1 MSSQFLYSQRT
12 TFFFVISISFEP
24 CGSLIPRGQPS
35 PSGPTYYSRSLV
47 NQSESTASLWTD
59 SIITLGALSIS
70 GGDHV
75 IRTVALGFICLAG
88 LGAIAAAAKKSTPPP
103 PPEVVMPVVS
113 GNKTDR
119 LPLTINE
126 DKLTDAEKVDVVY
139 VQPSQEGQASPPSRI
154 SEEPAPTRHP
164 DITSRRWHDRHHVKA
179 KTERR
184 RASSTK
190 QTKTRSVDPS
200 PAQISELK
208 ECRSDGLDP
217 LLRKLNLSP
226 PCN

>member
-1 MSSQFLYSQRT
+1 
-12 TFFFVISISFEP
+12 
-24 CGSLIPRGQPS
+24 
-35 PSGPTYYSRSLV
+35 
-47 NQSESTASLWTD
+47 
-59 SIITLGALSIS
+59 
-70 GGDHV
+70 V

-103 PPEVVMPVVS
+103 REVVMPVVS

-119 LPLTINE
+119 LPLTIKE
-126 DKLTDAEKVDVVY
+126 DRPTDAEKVDVVY
-139 VQPSQEGQASPPSRI
+139 VQPSEEGQASPPPPV
-154 SEEPAPTRHP
+154 SEEPAPIRHA
-164 DITSRRWHDRHHVKA
+164 DITSRHWHDHVKA

-184 RASSTK
+184 RAGSTK
-190 QTKTRSVDPS
+190 QTQTRSVDPS
-200 PAQISELK
+200 PAQISELR

>member
-1 MSSQFLYSQRT
+1 M
-12 TFFFVISISFEP
+12 
-24 CGSLIPRGQPS
+24 
-35 PSGPTYYSRSLV
+35 
-47 NQSESTASLWTD
+47 
-59 SIITLGALSIS
+59 
-70 GGDHV
+70 

-113 GNKTDR
+113 GTKTNR

-126 DKLTDAEKVDVVY
+126 DKPTGAEKVDVVY

-164 DITSRRWHDRHHVKA
+164 DITSRHSHDPHHVEA
-179 KTERR
+179 KTEKR

-190 QTKTRSVDPS
+190 QTKTRPVDPP

>member
-1 MSSQFLYSQRT
+1 M
-12 TFFFVISISFEP
+12 
-24 CGSLIPRGQPS
+24 
-35 PSGPTYYSRSLV
+35 
-47 NQSESTASLWTD
+47 
-59 SIITLGALSIS
+59 
-70 GGDHV
+70 

-88 LGAIAAAAKKSTPPP
+88 VGAIAAAATKSTPPP
-103 PPEVVMPVVS
+103 LLEVVMPVVA

-119 LPLTINE
+119 LPPTTNQ
-126 DKLTDAEKVDVVY
+126 DKPTDAEKVDVVY

-164 DITSRRWHDRHHVKA
+164 DTNGRHHVKA
-179 KTERR
+179 MTEKQRVG
-184 RASSTK
+184 STK

>member
-1 MSSQFLYSQRT
+1 
-12 TFFFVISISFEP
+12 
-24 CGSLIPRGQPS
+24 
-35 PSGPTYYSRSLV
+35 
-47 NQSESTASLWTD
+47 
-59 SIITLGALSIS
+59 
-70 GGDHV
+70 V

-103 PPEVVMPVVS
+103 PEVVMPVVS

-126 DKLTDAEKVDVVY
+126 NKPTDAEKVDVVY
-139 VQPSQEGQASPPSRI
+139 VQPSEEGQASPLPPVSK
-154 SEEPAPTRHP
+154 ELAPTRHP
-164 DITSRRWHDRHHVKA
+164 DITSRHWHDRHHVKA
-179 KTERR
+179 KTEKRS
-184 RASSTK
+184 ASSTK
-190 QTKTRSVDPS
+190 QKTPSVDPS

>member
-1 MSSQFLYSQRT
+1 
-12 TFFFVISISFEP
+12 
-24 CGSLIPRGQPS
+24 
-35 PSGPTYYSRSLV
+35 
-47 NQSESTASLWTD
+47 
-59 SIITLGALSIS
+59 
-70 GGDHV
+70 V

-88 LGAIAAAAKKSTPPP
+88 VGAIAAAATKSTSPRPL
-103 PPEVVMPVVS
+103 EVVMPVVS

-126 DKLTDAEKVDVVY
+126 DKPTDAEKVDVVY
-139 VQPSQEGQASPPSRI
+139 VQPSQEGQASL
-154 SEEPAPTRHP
+154 SEEPAPARHP
-164 DITSRRWHDRHHVKA
+164 DINSRHWHDRHHVKA

-184 RASSTK
+184 RVSSTK
-190 QTKTRSVDPS
+190 QTKTRSVDP
-200 PAQISELK
+200 PTAQISELK

>member
-1 MSSQFLYSQRT
+1 M
-12 TFFFVISISFEP
+12 
-24 CGSLIPRGQPS
+24 
-35 PSGPTYYSRSLV
+35 
-47 NQSESTASLWTD
+47 
-59 SIITLGALSIS
+59 
-70 GGDHV
+70 

-88 LGAIAAAAKKSTPPP
+88 VGAIAAAATKSTPPP
-103 PPEVVMPVVS
+103 LEVVMPVVS

-119 LPLTINE
+119 LPLTIKE
-126 DKLTDAEKVDVVY
+126 AKPTDAEKVDVVY
-139 VQPSQEGQASPPSRI
+139 VQPGQEGQASPPSRI
-154 SEEPAPTRHP
+154 SEEPAPTRQP
-164 DITSRRWHDRHHVKA
+164 EINSRHVHDRHHVKA

-184 RASSTK
+184 RASSAK
-190 QTKTRSVDPS
+190 QTKTRSVDPP

>member
-1 MSSQFLYSQRT
+1 M
-12 TFFFVISISFEP
+12 
-24 CGSLIPRGQPS
+24 
-35 PSGPTYYSRSLV
+35 
-47 NQSESTASLWTD
+47 
-59 SIITLGALSIS
+59 
-70 GGDHV
+70 

-88 LGAIAAAAKKSTPPP
+88 LGAIAAAAMKSTPPP
-103 PPEVVMPVVS
+103 REVVMPVVS

-126 DKLTDAEKVDVVY
+126 DKATDAEKVDVVY
-139 VQPSQEGQASPPSRI
+139 VQPSKEGQASPPPPV

-164 DITSRRWHDRHHVKA
+164 DVTSRHWHDRHHVKA
-179 KTERR
+179 KTERS
-184 RASSTK
+184 ASSTK
-190 QTKTRSVDPS
+190 QKTPSVDPS

>member
-1 MSSQFLYSQRT
+1 M
-12 TFFFVISISFEP
+12 
-24 CGSLIPRGQPS
+24 
-35 PSGPTYYSRSLV
+35 
-47 NQSESTASLWTD
+47 
-59 SIITLGALSIS
+59 
-70 GGDHV
+70 

-103 PPEVVMPVVS
+103 EVVMPVVS

-119 LPLTINE
+119 LPLTVKE
-126 DKLTDAEKVDVVY
+126 DKPTDAEKVDVVY

-164 DITSRRWHDRHHVKA
+164 EITSRHWQDRHHVKA

-184 RASSTK
+184 STK
-190 QTKTRSVDPS
+190 QTKTGSVDPS

>member
-1 MSSQFLYSQRT
+1 M
-12 TFFFVISISFEP
+12 
-24 CGSLIPRGQPS
+24 
-35 PSGPTYYSRSLV
+35 
-47 NQSESTASLWTD
+47 
-59 SIITLGALSIS
+59 
-70 GGDHV
+70 

-103 PPEVVMPVVS
+103 PEVVMPVVS

-119 LPLTINE
+119 LPLTISE
-126 DKLTDAEKVDVVY
+126 DKPTEAEKVDVVY
-139 VQPSQEGQASPPSRI
+139 VQPSQEGQASRPSRI
-154 SEEPAPTRHP
+154 SEEPAPARHP
-164 DITSRRWHDRHHVKA
+164 DINSRHWHGRHHAKA

-184 RASSTK
+184 RVSSTK
-190 QTKTRSVDPS
+190 QTKTRSVDPP

>member
-1 MSSQFLYSQRT
+1 M
-12 TFFFVISISFEP
+12 
-24 CGSLIPRGQPS
+24 
-35 PSGPTYYSRSLV
+35 
-47 NQSESTASLWTD
+47 
-59 SIITLGALSIS
+59 
-70 GGDHV
+70 

-88 LGAIAAAAKKSTPPP
+88 VGAIAAAAKKSTPPP
-103 PPEVVMPVVS
+103 LEVVMPVVS
-113 GNKTDR
+113 GNKADR

-126 DKLTDAEKVDVVY
+126 DKPTDAEKVDVVY
-139 VQPSQEGQASPPSRI
+139 VQPGQEGQASPPSPI
-154 SEEPAPTRHP
+154 SEEPAPTRQP
-164 DITSRRWHDRHHVKA
+164 DISSRHVHDRHHVKA

-184 RASSTK
+184 TAGSTK
-190 QTKTRSVDPS
+190 PTQTRSVDPS

>member
-1 MSSQFLYSQRT
+1 M
-12 TFFFVISISFEP
+12 
-24 CGSLIPRGQPS
+24 
-35 PSGPTYYSRSLV
+35 
-47 NQSESTASLWTD
+47 
-59 SIITLGALSIS
+59 
-70 GGDHV
+70 

-103 PPEVVMPVVS
+103 EVVMPVVS

-119 LPLTINE
+119 LPLTIKE
-126 DKLTDAEKVDVVY
+126 DKPTDAEKVDVVY
-139 VQPSQEGQASPPSRI
+139 VRPSEEGQASPPSPV

-164 DITSRRWHDRHHVKA
+164 DITSRHWDDRHHVKA

-190 QTKTRSVDPS
+190 QKTGSVDPS
-200 PAQISELK
+200 PAQIGELR

-217 LLRKLNLSP
+217 LLRKLSLSP
-226 PCN
+226 QCN

>member
-1 MSSQFLYSQRT
+1 M
-12 TFFFVISISFEP
+12 
-24 CGSLIPRGQPS
+24 
-35 PSGPTYYSRSLV
+35 
-47 NQSESTASLWTD
+47 
-59 SIITLGALSIS
+59 
-70 GGDHV
+70 

-119 LPLTINE
+119 LPLPINE
-126 DKLTDAEKVDVVY
+126 DKPTDAEKVDVVY
-139 VQPSQEGQASPPSRI
+139 VQPSQEGQASQPSRI

-164 DITSRRWHDRHHVKA
+164 DITSRHSHDRHHVKA

-190 QTKTRSVDPS
+190 QTKTRPVDPL

>member
-1 MSSQFLYSQRT
+1 M
-12 TFFFVISISFEP
+12 
-24 CGSLIPRGQPS
+24 
-35 PSGPTYYSRSLV
+35 
-47 NQSESTASLWTD
+47 
-59 SIITLGALSIS
+59 
-70 GGDHV
+70 

-88 LGAIAAAAKKSTPPP
+88 VGAIAAAAKKSTPPP
-103 PPEVVMPVVS
+103 PLEVVMPVVS

-119 LPLTINE
+119 LPLAINE
-126 DKLTDAEKVDVVY
+126 DKPTDAEKVDVVY
-139 VQPSQEGQASPPSRI
+139 IQPTQEGQASPPSRI

-164 DITSRRWHDRHHVKA
+164 DNNSRHWHDRHHVKA

-184 RASSTK
+184 RASSAK
-190 QTKTRSVDPS
+190 QTKTRSVDPP

>member
-1 MSSQFLYSQRT
+1 M
-12 TFFFVISISFEP
+12 
-24 CGSLIPRGQPS
+24 
-35 PSGPTYYSRSLV
+35 
-47 NQSESTASLWTD
+47 
-59 SIITLGALSIS
+59 
-70 GGDHV
+70 
-75 IRTVALGFICLAG
+75 IRTVALGFICLTG
-88 LGAIAAAAKKSTPPP
+88 LGAIAAAAMKSTPP

-113 GNKTDR
+113 GNKADR

-126 DKLTDAEKVDVVY
+126 DRPTDAEKVDVVY
-139 VQPSQEGQASPPSRI
+139 VQPSKEGQASPPPPV

-164 DITSRRWHDRHHVKA
+164 NITSRHWHDRHHVRA

-184 RASSTK
+184 RASSTT
-190 QTKTRSVDPS
+190 QMKTRSVDPS

>member
-1 MSSQFLYSQRT
+1 
-12 TFFFVISISFEP
+12 
-24 CGSLIPRGQPS
+24 
-35 PSGPTYYSRSLV
+35 
-47 NQSESTASLWTD
+47 
-59 SIITLGALSIS
+59 
-70 GGDHV
+70 V

-88 LGAIAAAAKKSTPPP
+88 LGAIAAAAKKPTPP

-113 GNKTDR
+113 GNKADR
-119 LPLTINE
+119 LPLTTIRE
-126 DKLTDAEKVDVVY
+126 DKPTDADKVDVVY
-139 VQPSQEGQASPPSRI
+139 VQPSEEGPARPPPPV

-164 DITSRRWHDRHHVKA
+164 DITSRHWHDRHHIKA
-179 KTERR
+179 KTEMRR
-184 RASSTK
+184 SSSTK
-190 QTKTRSVDPS
+190 QKTQSVDPS

>member
-1 MSSQFLYSQRT
+1 M
-12 TFFFVISISFEP
+12 
-24 CGSLIPRGQPS
+24 
-35 PSGPTYYSRSLV
+35 
-47 NQSESTASLWTD
+47 
-59 SIITLGALSIS
+59 
-70 GGDHV
+70 

-126 DKLTDAEKVDVVY
+126 DKPSDADKVDVVY
-139 VQPSQEGQASPPSRI
+139 VQPSEEGPAKPPPPV
-154 SEEPAPTRHP
+154 SEEPAPTRRS
-164 DITSRRWHDRHHVKA
+164 DIISRHWQDRHQVKA

-184 RASSTK
+184 RASSTT

>member
-1 MSSQFLYSQRT
+1 M
-12 TFFFVISISFEP
+12 
-24 CGSLIPRGQPS
+24 
-35 PSGPTYYSRSLV
+35 
-47 NQSESTASLWTD
+47 
-59 SIITLGALSIS
+59 
-70 GGDHV
+70 

-88 LGAIAAAAKKSTPPP
+88 LSAIAAAAMKSTPP

-113 GNKTDR
+113 GNKADR
-119 LPLTINE
+119 LPLTINQ
-126 DKLTDAEKVDVVY
+126 DKPTDADKVDVVY
-139 VQPSQEGQASPPSRI
+139 VQPSQEGPASPPSRI

-164 DITSRRWHDRHHVKA
+164 GITSRHSHDRHHVKA

-184 RASSTK
+184 TASST
-190 QTKTRSVDPS
+190 TLAKTRSVDPS